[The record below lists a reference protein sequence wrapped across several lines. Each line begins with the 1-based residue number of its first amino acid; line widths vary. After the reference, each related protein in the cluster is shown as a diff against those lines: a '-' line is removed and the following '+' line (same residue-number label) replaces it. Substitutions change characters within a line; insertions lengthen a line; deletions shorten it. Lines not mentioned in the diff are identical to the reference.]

1 MKRYRIIPADFDL
14 RINQLHDLQKMH
26 NENPTIH
33 LENNIISFN
42 NQLIDYYGERRFEQ
56 KLENL
61 KDIGS
66 KHYSIISYHNLF
78 IEQIRESFIN
88 ENYYPSLVSACALG
102 ERVLNHLTLDLR
114 EFYTETPEYLK
125 IKDKKTYS
133 NWNDMIEALKNWEI
147 LLPEVSE
154 EFHKLKLLRHKSV
167 HFNENLYKNLRPYA
181 LEAINS
187 IQEIIYSQF
196 CSFGNQPWFIT
207 SIPGERYIKLEY
219 ETKPFIEKYFLPN
232 CVLVGYENEL
242 IKVKPPQYQ
251 DCYEYEKLIIT
262 DEKFSELRRKKINTF

>member
-1 MKRYRIIPADFDL
+1 MKRYRIIPTDFDL
-14 RINQLHDLQKMH
+14 RVNHLQDLEKMY
-26 NENPTIH
+26 NENPTVH

-42 NQLIDYYGERRFEQ
+42 KQLIEYYGERRFEQ

-66 KHYSIISYHNLF
+66 KNYSIISYHNLF

-102 ERVLNHLTLDLR
+102 ERILNHLTLDLKD
-114 EFYTETPEYLK
+114 FYSKSPEYLK
-125 IKDKKTYS
+125 IKDKKTNS
-133 NWNDMIEALKNWEI
+133 NWNEMIETLKTWEI

-154 EFHKLKLLRHKSV
+154 ELHKLKILRHKSI

-187 IQEIIYSQF
+187 IQKIISSQF
-196 CSFGNQPWFIT
+196 CSFGNQPWFMT

-219 ETKPFIEKYFLPN
+219 EKNPFIEKYYLPY
-232 CVLVGYENEL
+232 CILVGYENEL
-242 IKVKPPQYQ
+242 IKVNPPQYQ
-251 DCYEYEKLIIT
+251 DNYEYEKSIIT
-262 DEKFSELRRKKINTF
+262 DEKFSELRQKKINAC